1 MNRSGLSLLATFT
14 LLLVQKHTGKL
25 LQSSTDYAF
34 FTHTVLLSMCLS
46 HYAQAL
52 KAATIIPSY
61 KRCEDLG
68 DAHLTLDSVTAYFTW
83 KEILLFM
90 VVLPLVLK
98 CDIHPIILIAGG
110 AIFGM
115 AIF

>member
-1 MNRSGLSLLATFT
+1 M
-14 LLLVQKHTGKL
+14 
-25 LQSSTDYAF
+25 
-34 FTHTVLLSMCLS
+34 
-46 HYAQAL
+46 
-52 KAATIIPSY
+52 
-61 KRCEDLG
+61 G